1 MSSEVSLSW
10 SLSLFLFLL
19 ASSLHKEG
27 KMMAE
32 CPKLT
37 LSQFSY
43 LSKKRTYFQLPVS
56 VLGKTLIGLAWVRCP
71 YTSQSCGQGNRVPK
85 STCLDYVP
93 TLARNV
99 HGGLSYQ
106 NLMKIGA
113 GISQGNLKMGMGKH
127 SIRHYSTPLHC
138 VSQVSLKKKGG
149 ICYKDARQASS
160 WASGE
165 NLKPSGRRQLLTAE
179 MLHSSLSET
188 PLSLLLSLPC
198 GKKVVSLHPP
208 SF

>member
-1 MSSEVSLSW
+1 
-10 SLSLFLFLL
+10 
-19 ASSLHKEG
+19 
-27 KMMAE
+27 MAE

-43 LSKKRTYFQLPVS
+43 LSKKRTFFQLPAS

-85 STCLDYVP
+85 SAHLDYVP
-93 TLARNV
+93 TLARSV

-113 GISQGNLKMGMGKH
+113 GISQGNLKKGVGKH
-127 SIRHYSTPLHC
+127 SVRHYSTPLHC

-165 NLKPSGRRQLLTAE
+165 NLKPSG
-179 MLHSSLSET
+179 
-188 PLSLLLSLPC
+188 PGSLLLLRCYILLFPKPPFLCFLVYPVGRKWFPYILP
-198 GKKVVSLHPP
+198 VFNLLH
-208 SF
+208 SRN